1 MSQSSVAVGE
11 KTRSRVGERASQSI
25 ERQTGERRKIPAS
38 YLARHPCK
46 VCDGKHCTGHCK
58 F

>member
-1 MSQSSVAVGE
+1 MPRSIDQVGD
-11 KTRSRVGERASQSI
+11 KTRSAVMESAPVNQSQ
-25 ERQTGERRKIPAS
+25 TPKRRKIPLA
-38 YLARHPCK
+38 YLVTHHCK

>member
-1 MSQSSVAVGE
+1 MSRSTDKVGE
-11 KTRSRVGERASQSI
+11 KTRSAARERTTTQSQLAK
-25 ERQTGERRKIPAS
+25 RRKIPAA
-38 YLARHPCK
+38 YLATHRCK